1 MPKFYMLIG
10 VPASGK
16 STWLK
21 QNIRG
26 DVAVASSDDYIE
38 HEAKKAGKTYNDVFA
53 DTVKAGNQ
61 WAINTAKAAFA
72 QGKDVVWDQTNLT
85 KKSRAPKLA
94 LVPEEYEKIAVFF
107 PTPHPYIHRKRLDSR
122 PGKKIPDHIVG
133 GMAATMEPP
142 SKDEGFHEII
152 TV

>member
-21 QNIRG
+21 QNIHSG
-26 DVAVASSDDYIE
+26 VSVASSDDYIE
-38 HEAKKAGKTYNDVFA
+38 SKAAAQNKTYNDVFR
-53 DTVKAGNQ
+53 DEVKAGNQ
-61 WAINTAKAAFA
+61 WAINTAKVAVELG
-72 QGKDVVWDQTNLT
+72 QDLVWDQTNLT

-94 LVPEEYEKIAVFF
+94 LIPDEYEKIAVFF
-107 PTPHPYIHRKRLDSR
+107 RTPHPEVHRKRLDSR

-133 GMAATMEPP
+133 GMAATIEPP
-142 SKDEGFHEII
+142 SKEEGFHEII